1 MYCSDGRAWQ
11 EVSRKPRS
19 CQCYKGCHR
28 ASNCEVPTPGLRET
42 QFVIMKLILLSLL
55 SLAAPLASASAIAV
69 ESDYIPAGAS
79 ITPVRASLLSRVY
92 SSLDKKKKDNWGN
105 ALEKDRKKITIR
117 ASKHDRDDISAD
129 FLWAL
134 KKANKGGLVHLE
146 KGKKY
151 VIGKKLNLKL
161 NDVYLKLDGELKVS
175 FTFQNALITI
185 Y

>member
-1 MYCSDGRAWQ
+1 
-11 EVSRKPRS
+11 
-19 CQCYKGCHR
+19 
-28 ASNCEVPTPGLRET
+28 
-42 QFVIMKLILLSLL
+42 MKLILLSLL

-69 ESDYIPAGAS
+69 GSDYLPAGAS
-79 ITPVRASLLSRVY
+79 ITPVRASLLSRIP
-92 SSLDKKKKDNWGN
+92 SSLSKKKKKDNWGN

-117 ASKHDRDDISAD
+117 ASKHDRDDISDD

-161 NDVYLKLDGELKVS
+161 NDVYIKLDGELKVRWHS
-175 FTFQNALITI
+175 
-185 Y
+185 